1 MSVQVSQNNTSVP
14 FIRSGVSLAK
24 ENETIEQD
32 AGRSAVLAFATV
44 MAKKNLT
51 VPTTGTADGGNTGN
65 GTVTAV
71 AAAAGGPAPLVG
83 AYVLTCTFVVTNG
96 GVFKLE
102 DPNGNIVADN
112 LTLRVGAGLLT
123 TFVAGG
129 LIFTVT
135 DGSTDFAAADFFTI
149 TTVAVGK
156 WIPFDP
162 AAIADGSALFAG
174 IYLGEELTAAAI
186 VAGDIPVS
194 PMLVGAACTVDLNQ
208 LVFEN
213 SAALATVQADG
224 RTLEQAMAGFGIF
237 VEDTINIDEFENA

>member
-1 MSVQVSQNNTSVP
+1 MAVQVSQNNTSVP
-14 FIRSGVSLAK
+14 FIRSGVSLVK
-24 ENETIEQD
+24 ESETIEQD
-32 AGRSAVLAFATV
+32 AGRSAILSPFTV

-51 VPTTGTADGGNTGN
+51 VPTTGTADAGNTGD

-71 AAAAGGPAPLVG
+71 AAAAGGLAPLVG
-83 AYVLTCTFVVTNG
+83 AYLLTCTFAVTNG

-129 LIFTVT
+129 LIFVIT
-135 DGSTDFAAADFFTI
+135 DGATDFAAADFFTI

-156 WIPFDP
+156 WVPFDP

-186 VAGDIPVS
+186 IAGDITVS
-194 PMLVGAACTVDLNQ
+194 PMLVGGDCTVDLNQ

-237 VEDTINIDEFENA
+237 AEDTIDIDEYENA